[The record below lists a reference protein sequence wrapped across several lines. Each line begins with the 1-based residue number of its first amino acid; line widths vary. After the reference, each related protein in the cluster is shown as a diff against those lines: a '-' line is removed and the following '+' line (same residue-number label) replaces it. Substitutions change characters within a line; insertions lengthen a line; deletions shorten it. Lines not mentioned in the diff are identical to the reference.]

1 MDFLS
6 SIGLTSL
13 YNNIDIFLI
22 ILIRILG
29 FSLLIPVFSGTNIP
43 NTTKIGF
50 AVIVSVIVYST
61 GVVDNIFYYDTVIGY
76 IFLILKEFVVGL
88 VIAFMAYVVFST
100 MYFIGMIIDFM
111 LGLSML
117 SVFDPVSKI
126 QVPITGNLYY
136 FAISLMLIQA
146 GGLNVFFSVIIRSFQ
161 ILKIGT
167 ASIINIGALLEF
179 LLILI
184 NETFVMGIK
193 FSIPLLGAILMVDI
207 TLGILV
213 KAVPKINV
221 FVIGAPLKIFVGLL
235 ILISIVPIFTNLY
248 EYVFNSSL
256 KSMMEVIKGMSPR

>member
-29 FSLLIPVFSGTNIP
+29 FGILLPVFSGTNIP
-43 NTTKIGF
+43 NTTKIGIS
-50 AVIVSVIVYST
+50 VIVSIIVFST
-61 GVVDNIFYYDTVIGY
+61 DVVDSVFYYDTVIGY
-76 IFLILKEFVVGL
+76 IFLILNEFVVGL
-88 VIAFMAYVVFST
+88 VIGFMAYVVFST

-111 LGLSML
+111 LGMSML

-146 GGLNVFFSVIIRSFQ
+146 GGLNVFFSVIISSFK

-167 ASIINIGALLEF
+167 ASIINIEALLSF

-193 FSIPLLGAILMVDI
+193 FSIPLIGTILMVDI
-207 TLGILV
+207 SLGILV
-213 KAVPKINV
+213 KAVPKVNV

-235 ILISIVPIFTNLY
+235 VLVSIIPTFSNLY
-248 EYVFNSSL
+248 DYVFNTSI